1 MLLLSLLLPV
11 VCCRELSR
19 LSSELDSQQM
29 RACVLLETLETLQ
42 VRGMQPMQGCSV
54 FAGCSARLCFFSI

>member
-1 MLLLSLLLPV
+1 MP
-11 VCCRELSR
+11 CRELSR

-42 VRGMQPMQGCSV
+42 VRGVYGIQW
-54 FAGCSARLCFFSI
+54 SAALFVQVGRHSSATLL